1 MATPVATAFALVT
14 GGTSSNLGFGL
25 FSDRVFGIV
34 YSDGKVLTVALNN
47 LTRPQLRTLSQV
59 RALGLTLT
67 AVPFEDPYSDVNL
80 YRDSQ
85 SVQPCTIVYRDGA
98 AVAAI
103 LAYNKLIFRGASGA
117 ASDIAI
123 RASAAFEVNKGA
135 NIHSRHGVSAR
146 PWGAATTTTVTG
158 FGQG

>member
-14 GGTSSNLGFGL
+14 GGTSSTP
-25 FSDRVFGIV
+25 SAPVYAIV
-34 YSDGKVLTVALNN
+34 YSDDKVLSVACTVDAM
-47 LTRPQLRTLSQV
+47 PQLRTLSQV

-67 AVPFEDPYSDVNL
+67 AIPIPADFADVL
-80 YRDSQ
+80 GFGYI
-85 SVQPCTIVYRDGA
+85 QPCTIVYPDGA

-103 LAYNKLIFRGASGA
+103 AAHDKLIFRGASGA